1 MGQWGFVHDA
11 LWKFSTSRKPFECK
25 DIQAVLTEISHL
37 KNEISSLQKETS
49 FRNETLRKLVGTN
62 EILNLTLTSAGIEVP
77 KITEA
82 FQLSNDS
89 AKALIARNKMFSRV
103 ELGVYSGAVGFLGM
117 SFGIIIYAIIR
128 CRCSKEDWEED
139 PHATSNDDRICRGI
153 FFKFVVKD
161 IGY

>member
-1 MGQWGFVHDA
+1 M
-11 LWKFSTSRKPFECK
+11 
-25 DIQAVLTEISHL
+25 
-37 KNEISSLQKETS
+37 
-49 FRNETLRKLVGTN
+49 VGTN